1 MFYIQNGKISS
12 EKTLALGEQRKVDL
26 NFCFDTKFDD
36 GDTFSLSLGE
46 FASSLYSFTNEG
58 LLTFSRVD
66 FSSIS
71 QKSISASII
80 IKRNGS
86 ETLLSDTL
94 NITAAISGGGGGGGA
109 AADLGNYTGEIHL
122 TGSAGGSSAPV
133 LNFKN
138 KTIEIG
144 GTGYVISDDVGA
156 DFKVL
161 ADKTTI
167 VGGNSLQIQSY
178 KLGGKNSSLILSAG
192 RIDAAAAVETCFDCE
207 LFSIYGNL
215 NVNGGLCLNNQNIL
229 SGETSE
235 FNFNLDAPYIHT
247 VNLDFEDY
255 ELDFYDERKIV
266 KIYTFYDT
274 IGIDFNIYQPETNF
288 LNKCYTK
295 ELWICPL
302 QSNINTLRINDKI
315 QVIGE
320 LPNQLEMYGDNDK
333 KWCYV
338 FICRCFLSD
347 GGYYLYAPTIQYSH
361 KFLRDIYF

>member
-26 NFCFDTKFDD
+26 NFCFDTTFDGD
-36 GDTFSLSLGE
+36 DDTFSLSLGE
-46 FASSLYSFTNEG
+46 FTSSLYSFTNEG

-94 NITAAISGGGGGGGA
+94 NITAAISGGGGGGA

-133 LNFKN
+133 LNFEN
-138 KTIEIG
+138 KTIKIG
-144 GTGYVISDDVGA
+144 GTGVVISDDVGA

-167 VGGNSLQIQSY
+167 VGGNSLQLQSY
-178 KLGGKNSSLILSAG
+178 KLGGKNSSLILSSG
-192 RIDAAAAVETCFDCE
+192 RIDAAAAEEASFDCE

-215 NVNGGLCLNNQNIL
+215 NVNGGFCLNNQNIL

-235 FNFNLDAPYIHT
+235 FNFYLDAP
-247 VNLDFEDY
+247 
-255 ELDFYDERKIV
+255 
-266 KIYTFYDT
+266 
-274 IGIDFNIYQPETNF
+274 
-288 LNKCYTK
+288 
-295 ELWICPL
+295 
-302 QSNINTLRINDKI
+302 
-315 QVIGE
+315 
-320 LPNQLEMYGDNDK
+320 
-333 KWCYV
+333 
-338 FICRCFLSD
+338 
-347 GGYYLYAPTIQYSH
+347 
-361 KFLRDIYF
+361 